1 MNKSKLENN
10 KCTSV
15 SSYCVSDRSTF
26 AECDQNTG
34 FL

>member
-1 MNKSKLENN
+1 MNKSKLKK